1 MEPVLGLKVATQPHQ
16 LEIRWN
22 RAASTIA
29 TAMKGSMSI
38 SEAGVTESI
47 PFDVQQLR
55 DGYVAYTPKT
65 NDVSVRFE
73 VTGADGVAKTESI
86 RVVAIP

>member
-1 MEPVLGLKVATQPHQ
+1 LKVTAQPHQ
-16 LEIRWN
+16 LEIRWD
-22 RAASTIA
+22 RAASAIA
-29 TAMKGSMSI
+29 SATKGAMSI

-47 PFDVQQLR
+47 PFDTQQLH

-73 VTGADGVAKTESI
+73 VTGADGAAKTESI